1 MTDLFLAIFLSSL
14 IFILFKVFPRFKI
27 DTFQAI
33 VFNYISAF
41 LCGYILY
48 GSDLKEEAWKN
59 TNWIFYAVLAALLFI
74 SLFVLMGKSAQ
85 KNGMAITSVAVKMSM
100 AVSVLGM
107 VFIYNE
113 QLPFIKIIAIL
124 LAFSGVILVSFSK
137 KSSDLKQQ
145 TWWMLLILFFGS
157 GILDLLLNYVQK
169 TQVEVISTA
178 LFSAFGFG
186 IAGLI
191 GLGILIAQII
201 RQKTRIEF
209 RNVIGGLILGV
220 PNFFSIFLLMRA
232 YNSVTWSD
240 SSVLAV
246 INVAVVCISTLC
258 GTLIFSEKISWVKG
272 LGLCCSLL
280 AIYLFYLVN

>member
-14 IFILFKVFPRFKI
+14 IFVLFKVFPRFKI

-48 GSDLKEEAWKN
+48 GSDLKEEAWEN

-113 QLPFIKIIAIL
+113 QLPFLKIIAIL

-137 KSSDLKQQ
+137 KSSDSKQQ

-169 TQVEVISTA
+169 TQVDVISSA

-191 GLGILIAQII
+191 GLGILITQIT
-201 RQKTRIEF
+201 RRKTRIEF
-209 RNVIGGLILGV
+209 RNIIGGVILGV

>member
-14 IFILFKVFPRFKI
+14 IFVLFKVFPRFKI

-48 GSDLKEEAWKN
+48 GSDLKKEAWEN

-113 QLPFIKIIAIL
+113 QLPFLKIIAIL

-137 KSSDLKQQ
+137 KSSDSKQQ

-169 TQVEVISTA
+169 IQVDVISTA

-201 RQKTRIEF
+201 RRRTRIEF
-209 RNVIGGLILGV
+209 RNVIGGVILGV

-246 INVAVVCISTLC
+246 INVAIVCISTLL
-258 GTLIFSEKISWVKG
+258 GTLIFSEKISWAKG

>member
-1 MTDLFLAIFLSSL
+1 
-14 IFILFKVFPRFKI
+14 
-27 DTFQAI
+27 
-33 VFNYISAF
+33 
-41 LCGYILY
+41 
-48 GSDLKEEAWKN
+48 
-59 TNWIFYAVLAALLFI
+59 
-74 SLFVLMGKSAQ
+74 MGKSAQ

-113 QLPFIKIIAIL
+113 QLPFLKIIAIL

-137 KSSDLKQQ
+137 KSSDSKQQ

-209 RNVIGGLILGV
+209 RNVIGGVILGV

-246 INVAVVCISTLC
+246 INVAVVCISTLF
-258 GTLIFSEKISWVKG
+258 GTLIFSEKISWAKG

>member
-14 IFILFKVFPRFKI
+14 IFVLFKVFPLFKI

-48 GSDLKEEAWKN
+48 GSDLKEETWEN

-113 QLPFIKIIAIL
+113 QLPFLKIIAIL

-137 KSSDLKQQ
+137 KSSNSKQQ

-169 TQVEVISTA
+169 TQVDVISTA

-186 IAGLI
+186 LAGLI

-201 RQKTRIEF
+201 RRKTRIEF
-209 RNVIGGLILGV
+209 RNVIGGVILGV

-240 SSVLAV
+240 SSILAV
-246 INVAVVCISTLC
+246 INVSVVCISTLC
-258 GTLIFSEKISWVKG
+258 GTLIFSEKISWAKG

>member
-14 IFILFKVFPRFKI
+14 IFVLFKVFPLFKI

-48 GSDLKEEAWKN
+48 GSDLKVEAWEN
-59 TNWIFYAVLAALLFI
+59 TNWIFYVVLAALLFI

-85 KNGMAITSVAVKMSM
+85 KNGIAITSVAVKMSM

-113 QLPFIKIIAIL
+113 QLPFLKIIAIL

-137 KSSDLKQQ
+137 KSSDSKQQ

-169 TQVEVISTA
+169 TQVDVISTA

-201 RQKTRIEF
+201 RRRTRIEF
-209 RNVIGGLILGV
+209 RNVIGGVILGV

-246 INVAVVCISTLC
+246 INVAIVCISTLL
-258 GTLIFSEKISWVKG
+258 GTLIFSEKISWAKG

>member
-14 IFILFKVFPRFKI
+14 IFVLFKVFPRFKI

-48 GSDLKEEAWKN
+48 GSDLKEEAWEN

-113 QLPFIKIIAIL
+113 QLPYLKIIAIL
-124 LAFSGVILVSFSK
+124 LAFSGVILVSFTK
-137 KSSDLKQQ
+137 KSSDSKQQ
-145 TWWMLLILFFGS
+145 TWWMLLVLFIGS

-169 TQVEVISTA
+169 TQVDVISTA

-201 RQKTRIEF
+201 GRKTRIEF
-209 RNVIGGLILGV
+209 RNIIAGVILGV

-258 GTLIFSEKISWVKG
+258 GTLIFSEKISWTKG

>member
-14 IFILFKVFPRFKI
+14 IFVLFKVFPLFKI

-113 QLPFIKIIAIL
+113 QLPFLKIIAIL

-169 TQVEVISTA
+169 TQVDVISTA

-186 IAGLI
+186 LAGLI
-191 GLGILIAQII
+191 GLGILITQII
-201 RQKTRIEF
+201 RRKTRIEF
-209 RNVIGGLILGV
+209 RNVIGGVILGV

-246 INVAVVCISTLC
+246 INVAVVCISTLF
-258 GTLIFSEKISWVKG
+258 GTLIFSEKISWAKG

>member
-14 IFILFKVFPRFKI
+14 IFVIFKVFPRFKI

-113 QLPFIKIIAIL
+113 QLPFLKIIAIL

-137 KSSDLKQQ
+137 KSSDSKQQ

-209 RNVIGGLILGV
+209 RNVIGGVILGV

-246 INVAVVCISTLC
+246 INVAIVCISTLL
-258 GTLIFSEKISWVKG
+258 GTLIFSEKISWAKG

>member
-14 IFILFKVFPRFKI
+14 IFVLFKVFPRFKI

-48 GSDLKEEAWKN
+48 GSDLKEEAWEN
-59 TNWIFYAVLAALLFI
+59 TNWIFYVVLAALLFI

-113 QLPFIKIIAIL
+113 QLPFLKIIAIL

-137 KSSDLKQQ
+137 KSSDSKQQ

-169 TQVEVISTA
+169 TQVDVISTA

-191 GLGILIAQII
+191 GLGILTAQII
-201 RQKTRIEF
+201 RRRTRIEF
-209 RNVIGGLILGV
+209 RNVIGGVILGV

-232 YNSVTWSD
+232 YNSVSWSD

-246 INVAVVCISTLC
+246 INVAIVCISTLL
-258 GTLIFSEKISWVKG
+258 GTLIFWEKISWAKG

>member
-14 IFILFKVFPRFKI
+14 IFVLFKVFPRFKI

-48 GSDLKEEAWKN
+48 GSDLKEEAWEN
-59 TNWIFYAVLAALLFI
+59 TNWIFYVVLAALLFI

-113 QLPFIKIIAIL
+113 QLPFLKIIAIL

-137 KSSDLKQQ
+137 KSIDSKQQ

-169 TQVEVISTA
+169 TQVDVISTA

-186 IAGLI
+186 LASLI

-201 RQKTRIEF
+201 RRRTRIEF
-209 RNVIGGLILGV
+209 RNVIGGVILGV

-246 INVAVVCISTLC
+246 INVAIVCISTFL
-258 GTLIFSEKISWVKG
+258 GTLIFSEKISWAKG

>member
-14 IFILFKVFPRFKI
+14 IFVLFKVFPLFKI

-48 GSDLKEEAWKN
+48 GSDLKEEAWEN

-113 QLPFIKIIAIL
+113 QLPFLKIIAIL

-137 KSSDLKQQ
+137 KSSDSKQQ
-145 TWWMLLILFFGS
+145 KWWMLLILFFGS

-169 TQVEVISTA
+169 TQVDVISTA

-186 IAGLI
+186 LASLI

-201 RQKTRIEF
+201 RRRTRIEF
-209 RNVIGGLILGV
+209 RNVIGGVILGV

-246 INVAVVCISTLC
+246 INVAIVCISTLL
-258 GTLIFSEKISWVKG
+258 GTLIFSEKISWAKG

>member
-14 IFILFKVFPRFKI
+14 IFVIFKVFPRFKI

-113 QLPFIKIIAIL
+113 QLPFLKIIAIL

-137 KSSDLKQQ
+137 KSSDSKQQ

-169 TQVEVISTA
+169 TQVDVISTA

-186 IAGLI
+186 LAGLI
-191 GLGILIAQII
+191 GLGILITQII
-201 RQKTRIEF
+201 RRKTRIEF
-209 RNVIGGLILGV
+209 RNVIGGVILGV

-246 INVAVVCISTLC
+246 INVAVVCISTLF
-258 GTLIFSEKISWVKG
+258 GTLIFSEKISWAKG

>member
-14 IFILFKVFPRFKI
+14 IFVLFKVFPRFKI

-48 GSDLKEEAWKN
+48 GSDLKEEAWEN

-113 QLPFIKIIAIL
+113 QLPFLKIIAIL

-137 KSSDLKQQ
+137 KSSDSKQQ

-157 GILDLLLNYVQK
+157 GILDLLLNYIQK
-169 TQVEVISTA
+169 TQVDVISSA

-191 GLGILIAQII
+191 GLGILITQIT
-201 RQKTRIEF
+201 RRKTRIEF
-209 RNVIGGLILGV
+209 RNIIGGVILGV

>member
-14 IFILFKVFPRFKI
+14 IFVLFKVFPRFKI

-48 GSDLKEEAWKN
+48 GSDLKEEAWEN

-113 QLPFIKIIAIL
+113 QLPFLKIIAIL

-137 KSSDLKQQ
+137 KSSDSKQQ

-169 TQVEVISTA
+169 TQVNVISSA

-191 GLGILIAQII
+191 GLGILITQIT
-201 RQKTRIEF
+201 RRKTRIEF
-209 RNVIGGLILGV
+209 RNIIGGVILGV

>member
-14 IFILFKVFPRFKI
+14 IFVLFKVFPLFKI

-48 GSDLKEEAWKN
+48 GSDLKEEAWEN
-59 TNWIFYAVLAALLFI
+59 TNWIFYVVLAALLFI

-113 QLPFIKIIAIL
+113 QLPFLKIIAIL

-137 KSSDLKQQ
+137 KSSDSKQQ

-169 TQVEVISTA
+169 TQVDVISTA

-186 IAGLI
+186 LASLI

-201 RQKTRIEF
+201 RRRTRIEF
-209 RNVIGGLILGV
+209 RNVIGGVILGV

-246 INVAVVCISTLC
+246 INVAIVCISTLL
-258 GTLIFSEKISWVKG
+258 GTLIFSEKISWAKG

>member
-14 IFILFKVFPRFKI
+14 IFVLFKVFPLFKI

-48 GSDLKEEAWKN
+48 GSDLKEEAWEN

-113 QLPFIKIIAIL
+113 QLPFLKIIAIL

-137 KSSDLKQQ
+137 KSSDSKQQ
-145 TWWMLLILFFGS
+145 TLWMLLILFFGS

-169 TQVEVISTA
+169 TQVDVISTA

-201 RQKTRIEF
+201 RRKTRIEF
-209 RNVIGGLILGV
+209 RNVIGGVILGV

-258 GTLIFSEKISWVKG
+258 GTLIFSEKISWAKA

>member
-14 IFILFKVFPRFKI
+14 IFVLFKVFPLFKI

-48 GSDLKEEAWKN
+48 GSDLKEEAWEN

-113 QLPFIKIIAIL
+113 QLPFLKIIAIL

-137 KSSDLKQQ
+137 KSSDSKQQ
-145 TWWMLLILFFGS
+145 TLWMLLILFFGS

-169 TQVEVISTA
+169 TQVDVISTA

-201 RQKTRIEF
+201 RRKTRIEF
-209 RNVIGGLILGV
+209 RNVIGGVILGV

-246 INVAVVCISTLC
+246 INVAVVCISTLF
-258 GTLIFSEKISWVKG
+258 GTLIFSEKISWAKG

>member
-14 IFILFKVFPRFKI
+14 IFVLFKVFPLFKI

-48 GSDLKEEAWKN
+48 GSYLKEEAWEN
-59 TNWIFYAVLAALLFI
+59 TNWIFYVVLAALLFI

-113 QLPFIKIIAIL
+113 QLPFLKIIAIL

-137 KSSDLKQQ
+137 KSSDSKQQ

-169 TQVEVISTA
+169 TQVNVISTA

-186 IAGLI
+186 LAGLI

-201 RQKTRIEF
+201 RRKTRIEF
-209 RNVIGGLILGV
+209 RNVIGGVILGV

-246 INVAVVCISTLC
+246 INVAIVCISTLL
-258 GTLIFSEKISWVKG
+258 GTLIFSEKISWAKG

>member
-113 QLPFIKIIAIL
+113 QLPFLKIIAIL
-124 LAFSGVILVSFSK
+124 LAFSGVILV
-137 KSSDLKQQ
+137 
-145 TWWMLLILFFGS
+145 
-157 GILDLLLNYVQK
+157 
-169 TQVEVISTA
+169 
-178 LFSAFGFG
+178 
-186 IAGLI
+186 
-191 GLGILIAQII
+191 
-201 RQKTRIEF
+201 
-209 RNVIGGLILGV
+209 
-220 PNFFSIFLLMRA
+220 
-232 YNSVTWSD
+232 
-240 SSVLAV
+240 
-246 INVAVVCISTLC
+246 
-258 GTLIFSEKISWVKG
+258 
-272 LGLCCSLL
+272 
-280 AIYLFYLVN
+280 

>member
-14 IFILFKVFPRFKI
+14 IFVLFKVFPLFKI
-27 DTFQAI
+27 ETFQAI

-113 QLPFIKIIAIL
+113 QLPFLKIIAIL

-137 KSSDLKQQ
+137 KSSDSKQQ
-145 TWWMLLILFFGS
+145 KWWMLLILFFGS

-169 TQVEVISTA
+169 TQVDVISTA

-186 IAGLI
+186 LASLI

-201 RQKTRIEF
+201 RRRTRIEF
-209 RNVIGGLILGV
+209 RNVIGGVILGV

-246 INVAVVCISTLC
+246 INVAVVCISTFL
-258 GTLIFSEKISWVKG
+258 GTLIFSEKISWAKG

>member
-14 IFILFKVFPRFKI
+14 IFVIFKVFPRFKI

-113 QLPFIKIIAIL
+113 QLPFLKIIAIL

-137 KSSDLKQQ
+137 KSSDSKQQ

-169 TQVEVISTA
+169 TQVDVISTA

-201 RQKTRIEF
+201 RRKTRIEF
-209 RNVIGGLILGV
+209 RNIIGGVILGV

-246 INVAVVCISTLC
+246 INVAVVCISTLF
-258 GTLIFSEKISWVKG
+258 GTLIFSEKISWAKG
-272 LGLCCSLL
+272 LGLCCSLF

>member
-14 IFILFKVFPRFKI
+14 IFVLFKVFPLFKI

-48 GSDLKEEAWKN
+48 GSDLKEETWEN
-59 TNWIFYAVLAALLFI
+59 TNWIFYVVLAALLFI

-113 QLPFIKIIAIL
+113 QLPFLKIIAIL

-137 KSSDLKQQ
+137 KSSDSKQQ

-169 TQVEVISTA
+169 TQVDVISTA

-186 IAGLI
+186 LAGLI

-201 RQKTRIEF
+201 RRKKRIEF
-209 RNVIGGLILGV
+209 RNVIGGVILGV

-246 INVAVVCISTLC
+246 INVAIVCISTLF
-258 GTLIFSEKISWVKG
+258 GTLIFSEKISWAKG

>member
-14 IFILFKVFPRFKI
+14 IFVLFKVFPLFKI

-48 GSDLKEEAWKN
+48 GSDLKEETWEN

-113 QLPFIKIIAIL
+113 QLPFLKIIAIL

-137 KSSDLKQQ
+137 KSSDSKQQ

-169 TQVEVISTA
+169 TQVDVISTA

-186 IAGLI
+186 LAGLI

-201 RQKTRIEF
+201 RRKTRIEF
-209 RNVIGGLILGV
+209 RNVIGGVILGV

-246 INVAVVCISTLC
+246 INVAVVCISTLY
-258 GTLIFSEKISWVKG
+258 GKLIFSEKISWAKG

-280 AIYLFYLVN
+280 AIYLFYFVN

>member
-1 MTDLFLAIFLSSL
+1 
-14 IFILFKVFPRFKI
+14 
-27 DTFQAI
+27 
-33 VFNYISAF
+33 
-41 LCGYILY
+41 
-48 GSDLKEEAWKN
+48 
-59 TNWIFYAVLAALLFI
+59 
-74 SLFVLMGKSAQ
+74 
-85 KNGMAITSVAVKMSM
+85 
-100 AVSVLGM
+100 
-107 VFIYNE
+107 
-113 QLPFIKIIAIL
+113 

-137 KSSDLKQQ
+137 KSSDSKQQ
-145 TWWMLLILFFGS
+145 TLWMLLILFFGS

-169 TQVEVISTA
+169 TQVDVISTA

-191 GLGILIAQII
+191 GLGILINQII
-201 RQKTRIEF
+201 RRKTRIEF
-209 RNVIGGLILGV
+209 RNVIGGVILGV

-258 GTLIFSEKISWVKG
+258 GTLIFSEKISWAKA

>member
-14 IFILFKVFPRFKI
+14 IFVLFKVFPLFKI

-48 GSDLKEEAWKN
+48 GSYLKEEAWEN
-59 TNWIFYAVLAALLFI
+59 TNWIFYVVLAALLFI

-113 QLPFIKIIAIL
+113 QLPFLKIIAIL

-137 KSSDLKQQ
+137 KSSDSKQQ

-169 TQVEVISTA
+169 TQVDVISTA

-201 RQKTRIEF
+201 RRKTRIEF
-209 RNVIGGLILGV
+209 RNVIGGVILGV

-246 INVAVVCISTLC
+246 INVAIVCISTLL
-258 GTLIFSEKISWVKG
+258 GTLIFSEKISWAKG

>member
-14 IFILFKVFPRFKI
+14 IFVIFKVFPRFKI

-113 QLPFIKIIAIL
+113 QLPFLKILAIL

-137 KSSDLKQQ
+137 KSSDSKQQ

-169 TQVEVISTA
+169 TQVDVISTA

-201 RQKTRIEF
+201 RRKTRIEF
-209 RNVIGGLILGV
+209 RNVIGGVILGV

-246 INVAVVCISTLC
+246 INVAIVCISTLL
-258 GTLIFSEKISWVKG
+258 GTLIFSEKISWAKG

>member
-14 IFILFKVFPRFKI
+14 IFVLFKVFPRFKI

-48 GSDLKEEAWKN
+48 GSDLKEEAWEN

-113 QLPFIKIIAIL
+113 QLPFLKIIAIL

-137 KSSDLKQQ
+137 KSSDSKQQ

-169 TQVEVISTA
+169 TQVDVISSA

-191 GLGILIAQII
+191 GLGILITQIT
-201 RQKTRIEF
+201 RRKTRIEF
-209 RNVIGGLILGV
+209 RNIIGGVILGV

-258 GTLIFSEKISWVKG
+258 GTLIFSEKISWTKG
-272 LGLCCSLL
+272 FGLCCSLL

>member
-14 IFILFKVFPRFKI
+14 IFVLFKVFPLFKI

-48 GSDLKEEAWKN
+48 GSELKEEAWEN
-59 TNWIFYAVLAALLFI
+59 TNWIFYVVLAALLFI

-113 QLPFIKIIAIL
+113 QLPFLKIIAIL

-137 KSSDLKQQ
+137 KSSDSKQQ

-169 TQVEVISTA
+169 TQVDVISTA

-201 RQKTRIEF
+201 RRRTRIEF
-209 RNVIGGLILGV
+209 RNVIGGVILGA

-246 INVAVVCISTLC
+246 INVAIVCISTLL
-258 GTLIFSEKISWVKG
+258 GTLIFSEKISWAKG

>member
-14 IFILFKVFPRFKI
+14 IFVLFKVFPLFKI

-48 GSDLKEEAWKN
+48 GSDLKEEAWEN

-113 QLPFIKIIAIL
+113 QLPFLKIIAIL

-137 KSSDLKQQ
+137 KSSNSKQQ
-145 TWWMLLILFFGS
+145 TWWILLILFFGS

-186 IAGLI
+186 LAGLI

-201 RQKTRIEF
+201 RRKTRIEF
-209 RNVIGGLILGV
+209 RNVIGGVILGV

-246 INVAVVCISTLC
+246 INVAIVCISTLF
-258 GTLIFSEKISWVKG
+258 GTLIFSEKISWAKG

>member
-14 IFILFKVFPRFKI
+14 IFVLFKVFPLFKI

-48 GSDLKEEAWKN
+48 GSDLKEEAWEN
-59 TNWIFYAVLAALLFI
+59 TNWIFYVVLAALLFI

-113 QLPFIKIIAIL
+113 QLPFLKIIAIL

-137 KSSDLKQQ
+137 KSIDSKQQ

-169 TQVEVISTA
+169 TQVDVISTA

-186 IAGLI
+186 LASLI

-201 RQKTRIEF
+201 RRRTRIEF
-209 RNVIGGLILGV
+209 RNVIGGVILGV

-246 INVAVVCISTLC
+246 INVAIVCISTFL
-258 GTLIFSEKISWVKG
+258 GTLIFSEKISWAKG

>member
-14 IFILFKVFPRFKI
+14 IFVLFKVFPLFKI

-48 GSDLKEEAWKN
+48 GSDLKEEAWEN
-59 TNWIFYAVLAALLFI
+59 TNWIFYVVLAALLFI

-113 QLPFIKIIAIL
+113 QLPFLKIIAIL

-137 KSSDLKQQ
+137 KSSDSKQQ

-169 TQVEVISTA
+169 TQVDVISTA

-186 IAGLI
+186 LASLI

-201 RQKTRIEF
+201 RRRTRIEF
-209 RNVIGGLILGV
+209 RNVIGGVILGV

-246 INVAVVCISTLC
+246 INVAIVCISTFL
-258 GTLIFSEKISWVKG
+258 GTLIFSEKISWAKG

>member
-14 IFILFKVFPRFKI
+14 IFVIFKVFPRFKI

-113 QLPFIKIIAIL
+113 QLPFLKIIAIL

-137 KSSDLKQQ
+137 KSSDSKQQ

-169 TQVEVISTA
+169 TQVDVISTA

-201 RQKTRIEF
+201 RRKTRIEF
-209 RNVIGGLILGV
+209 RNIIGGVILGV

-246 INVAVVCISTLC
+246 INVAVVCISTLF
-258 GTLIFSEKISWVKG
+258 GTLIFSEKISWAKG

>member
-14 IFILFKVFPRFKI
+14 IFVLFKVFPLFKI

-113 QLPFIKIIAIL
+113 QLPFLKIIAIL

-137 KSSDLKQQ
+137 KSSDSKQQ
-145 TWWMLLILFFGS
+145 KWWMLLILFFGS

-169 TQVEVISTA
+169 TQVDVISTA

-186 IAGLI
+186 LASLI

-201 RQKTRIEF
+201 RRRTRIEF
-209 RNVIGGLILGV
+209 RNVIGGVILGV

-246 INVAVVCISTLC
+246 INVAIVCISTLL
-258 GTLIFSEKISWVKG
+258 GTLIFSEKISWAKG

>member
-1 MTDLFLAIFLSSL
+1 MTDLFLTIFLSSL
-14 IFILFKVFPRFKI
+14 IFVLFKVFPLFKI

-48 GSDLKEEAWKN
+48 GSELKDENWEN

-85 KNGMAITSVAVKMSM
+85 KNGIAITSVAVKMSM

-113 QLPFIKIIAIL
+113 QLPFLKILAIL

-137 KSSDLKQQ
+137 KSSDSKQQ

-169 TQVEVISTA
+169 TQVDVISTA

-186 IAGLI
+186 LAGLI

-201 RQKTRIEF
+201 RRKTRIEF
-209 RNVIGGLILGV
+209 RNIIGGVILGV

-258 GTLIFSEKISWVKG
+258 GTLIFSEKISWAKA

>member
-113 QLPFIKIIAIL
+113 QLPFLKIIAIL

-169 TQVEVISTA
+169 TQVDVISSA

-186 IAGLI
+186 LAGLI

-201 RQKTRIEF
+201 RRKTRIEF
-209 RNVIGGLILGV
+209 RNVIGGVILGV

>member
-14 IFILFKVFPRFKI
+14 IFVLFKVFPRFKI

-48 GSDLKEEAWKN
+48 GSDLKEEAWEN
-59 TNWIFYAVLAALLFI
+59 INWIFYVVLAALLFI

-113 QLPFIKIIAIL
+113 QLPFLKIIAIL

-137 KSSDLKQQ
+137 KSIDSKQQ

-169 TQVEVISTA
+169 TQVDVISTA

-186 IAGLI
+186 LASLI

-201 RQKTRIEF
+201 RRRTRIEF
-209 RNVIGGLILGV
+209 RNVIGGVILGV

-246 INVAVVCISTLC
+246 INVAIVCISTFL
-258 GTLIFSEKISWVKG
+258 GTLIFSEKISWAKG

>member
-14 IFILFKVFPRFKI
+14 IFVIFKVFPRFKI

-41 LCGYILY
+41 LCGYILF
-48 GSDLKEEAWKN
+48 GSELKDEAWEN

-113 QLPFIKIIAIL
+113 QLPFLKILAIL

-137 KSSDLKQQ
+137 KSSDSKQQ

-169 TQVEVISTA
+169 THVDVISTA

-186 IAGLI
+186 LAGLI

-201 RQKTRIEF
+201 RRRTRIEF
-209 RNVIGGLILGV
+209 RNVIGGVILGV

-246 INVAVVCISTLC
+246 INVAIVCISTLL
-258 GTLIFSEKISWVKG
+258 GTLIFSEKISWAKG